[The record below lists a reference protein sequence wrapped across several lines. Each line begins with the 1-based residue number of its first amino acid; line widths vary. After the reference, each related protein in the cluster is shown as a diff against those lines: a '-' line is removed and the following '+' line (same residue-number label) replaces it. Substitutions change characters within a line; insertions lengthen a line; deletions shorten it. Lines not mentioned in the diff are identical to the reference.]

1 MKPLIYIL
9 LSFVCLQVKSQSQPD
24 IKETSNRKTDT
35 ICNYIVSRG
44 DLNIVLPDSF
54 DLKSNQRGFI
64 FLELKIDELEKVTGW
79 SINLFKIMENDSIV
93 RNYSRYIDEN
103 VPDDIAGLSP
113 LLDCFINNISLRA
126 ISKDEINPLCKIGY
140 RLKLIK
146 N

>member
-79 SINLFKIMENDSIV
+79 SINLFRIMENDSIV

>member
-1 MKPLIYIL
+1 MKSLIYIL
-9 LSFVCLQVKSQSQPD
+9 LSFLCLQVNSQSHTD
-24 IKETSNRKTDT
+24 IKETSNRKSDT

-54 DLKSNQRGFI
+54 DLKSNQRGFMI
-64 FLELKIDELEKVTGW
+64 LELKIDEIEKVTGW
-79 SINLFKIMENDSIV
+79 SINLFRIMENDSIV

-113 LLDCFINNISLRA
+113 LLDRFIKNISLRA
-126 ISKDEINPLCKIGY
+126 INKDGINPLCKIGY

>member
-79 SINLFKIMENDSIV
+79 SINLFRIMEKDSIV